1 MCFWSFFKKLSNV
14 AGVFQLSYICL
25 GPAPMNL
32 KFMRKNVAYT
42 YLHEE
47 VSFHVY
53 MRGCMKQSSH
63 VHVGFMNVGLMHI

>member
-1 MCFWSFFKKLSNV
+1 
-14 AGVFQLSYICL
+14 
-25 GPAPMNL
+25 MNL

>member
-1 MCFWSFFKKLSNV
+1 
-14 AGVFQLSYICL
+14 
-25 GPAPMNL
+25 MNL

-47 VSFHVY
+47 VSFHVC